1 MEDNG
6 VSKEKMKERR
16 AVIQKFLVS
25 VEEDGTESKQLIEE
39 IFSKPVPTT
48 EELRKES
55 IRFGIAFYGLYIII
69 MALIMYYCFKL
80 VKER

>member
-1 MEDNG
+1 MKVNRKSKSK
-6 VSKEKMKERR
+6 VKEKRVIMK
-16 AVIQKFLVS
+16 KFLVT
-25 VEEDGTESKQLIEE
+25 VEEDGTESKQLVEE

-48 EELRKES
+48 EELYKES

-80 VKER
+80 IKER

>member
-1 MEDNG
+1 LEDNG

>member
-1 MEDNG
+1 MEDNR

-25 VEEDGTESKQLIEE
+25 GEEDGTESKQLIEE